1 MSYEPKIEK
10 ALVVVTPDLIRPD
23 DPMQSTL
30 LKRAVSLARKT
41 GCELELFHVC
51 YDGTLDFHL
60 FATAADLQRARER
73 LTDHQAT
80 QLAEVA
86 ARLKSKSVR
95 VQHEARWDSPR
106 TDAILRKIAE
116 AKPDIVLKQGQE
128 QSYLLGLTTNTDWE
142 LARKSPVPLW
152 LINDDVDDIQSIVA
166 AVGNK
171 TGDPDDVTTAADY
184 DLLSTAGFVANTFN
198 AEIYPVNAYQVSPA
212 DGIVIGTEGMAVPV
226 PPVAKKQEEN
236 EEVIKQHTGAVMALA
251 QYFGIP
257 ESNVHTGKGQP
268 ADVIPGVAKKVD
280 ADMVVMG
287 ANSIS
292 RLERLVRSVTV
303 EPVIADTRCDILVVR
318 DSDLASAPDAKK
330 KTFDGE
336 PTYDLEY
343 ALTHPE
349 ATFESPQ
356 AVANA
361 PELSIALRQRILQAW
376 EYDIRAEMAE
386 ENEGGPVAEIDVN
399 ALKKIDAAKQLL
411 ETKCRQAGDNRPTL
425 GSVSA

>member
-30 LKRAVSLARKT
+30 LKRAVSLAKRA

-51 YDGTLDFHL
+51 YDGTLDFNL
-60 FATAADLQRARER
+60 FADRADLQRARKT
-73 LTDHQAT
+73 LADQQAT

-86 ARLKSKSVR
+86 ARLKSKSISVR
-95 VQHEARWDSPR
+95 HEARWDSPR

-116 AKPDIVLKQGQE
+116 AKPDIVMKQGQE
-128 QSYLLGLTTNTDWE
+128 HSYLFGLTTNTDWE
-142 LARKSPVPLW
+142 LARKSPAPLW

-166 AVGNK
+166 AIGNK
-171 TGDPDDVTTAADY
+171 TGDPDDATTAADY
-184 DLLSTAGFVANTFN
+184 DLLGTAGFVANTFN
-198 AEIYPVNAYQVSPA
+198 AEIYPVNAYQVPPA
-212 DGIVIGTEGMAVPV
+212 DGIVIGAEGIAVPV
-226 PPVAKKQEEN
+226 PPVAKKQKKN
-236 EEVIKQHTGAVMALA
+236 EEVVEHHTGAVRALA

-257 ESNVHTGKGQP
+257 ESNVYARNGRP
-268 ADVIPGVAKKVD
+268 SDVIPSVAKKVD
-280 ADMVVMG
+280 ADMIVMG

-303 EPVIADTRCDILVVR
+303 EPVIAETSCDILVVR
-318 DSDLASAPDAKK
+318 ESDLASVPDAKK
-330 KTFDGE
+330 KSFDGV

-343 ALTHPE
+343 ALTKPE

-356 AVANA
+356 AVATA
-361 PELSIALRQRILQAW
+361 PGLSIALRQRILQAW

-386 ENEGGPVAEIDVN
+386 ENEGGPVGDIDVN
-399 ALKKIDAAKQLL
+399 ALRKIDAAKQLL
-411 ETKCRQAGDNRPTL
+411 ETKSSQAGENRPTL